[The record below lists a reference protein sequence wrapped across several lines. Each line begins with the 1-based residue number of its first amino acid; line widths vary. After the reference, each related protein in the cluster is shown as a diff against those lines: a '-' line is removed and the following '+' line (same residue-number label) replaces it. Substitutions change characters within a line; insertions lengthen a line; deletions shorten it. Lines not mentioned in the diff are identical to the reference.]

1 MMGAVVAANVIG
13 MAVEERGDLLELLR
27 TLDES
32 QWDAPTLCEGWAVRD
47 VVAHVVSYEGLS
59 VGQLVSRF
67 ARGMFRLSRVN
78 QSGLAPL
85 RDAPPEALLHALERN
100 LQPAGL
106 TTAFG
111 GRVALI
117 DALVHHQDIRRPLGL
132 SRAVPPQRLRAALP
146 FAVLAPPIRGAWH
159 ARGAKVVAS
168 DLDWSYGRGPEAR
181 GPGEAVLMVLAGR
194 RGAAEDLVGPGANR
208 LRARLG

>member
-1 MMGAVVAANVIG
+1 MVAASVME

-59 VGQLVSRF
+59 VGQLAGRF
-67 ARGMFRLSRVN
+67 ARGMFRLSRAN

-85 RDAPPEALLHALERN
+85 RDAPPEALLEALERN
-100 LQPAGL
+100 LHPAGL

-117 DALVHHQDIRRPLGL
+117 DALVHHQDIRRPLDL
-132 SRAVPPQRLRAALP
+132 SRAVPSQRLRAALP

-159 ARGAKVVAS
+159 ARGVRVVAS
-168 DLDWSYGRGPEAR
+168 DLEWSYGRGPEAR
-181 GPGEAVLMVLAGR
+181 GPGEAVLMVMAGR
-194 RGAAEDLVGPGANR
+194 RGAAEDLVGPGADR
-208 LRARLG
+208 LRDRLG